1 MNALPLAMIE
11 QRPIHIPTYLN
22 DRLRSFGLWYADNLK
37 ELERF
42 YNELAPYCEGEPLE
56 DFFSFAVIQHER
68 EEMKLNTM
76 ERLPH
81 GSYSL

>member
-1 MNALPLAMIE
+1 MNALSLAMIE

-42 YNELAPYCEGEPLE
+42 YNEMRPYCEGEPLE
-56 DFFSFAVIQHER
+56 DFFSWAVIQHER
-68 EEMKLNTM
+68 EEMKLTH
-76 ERLPH
+76 EAQ
-81 GSYSL
+81 S